1 MKPARECRSAVSWGV
16 VVVIVVV
23 LCWLLSILG
32 PLSLLIV
39 PIFGFAWIRAALCK
53 AWVPLVVMVCANPF
67 VVFFVHGFVDYSE
80 GAPRLLSMG
89 LPRMEFYN
97 VDRETR
103 CFRQTG
109 GCVSHSNEWVFQMP
123 HNLALRVAAE
133 IFGPPARS
141 YDGPY
146 PSKEEA
152 LGLVASGSALDISLL
167 RKGEVRVG
175 KQMIQLDPEM
185 VRELGFT
192 FMMMPIAD
200 SEPADDD
207 EGFHAQAVLY
217 QDRCLIL
224 RFADRGIGSDDETDC
239 LVLIDTRA
247 RRPFAYYPIKG
258 RGFPHSPR
266 VQYLPE
272 DSR

>member
-1 MKPARECRSAVSWGV
+1 
-16 VVVIVVV
+16 
-23 LCWLLSILG
+23 
-32 PLSLLIV
+32 
-39 PIFGFAWIRAALCK
+39 
-53 AWVPLVVMVCANPF
+53 
-67 VVFFVHGFVDYSE
+67 
-80 GAPRLLSMG
+80 
-89 LPRMEFYN
+89 MEFYN

-123 HNLALRVAAE
+123 HNLALRVAAK

-175 KQMIQLDPEM
+175 KQMIQLEPEM

-200 SEPADDD
+200 SEPTYDD
-207 EGFHAQAVLY
+207 EGFRAQAILY
-217 QDRCLIL
+217 QGRCLIL
-224 RFADRGIGSDDETDC
+224 RLIDMSMGLGDEMDC
-239 LVLIDTRA
+239 LILIDARV

-258 RGFPHSPR
+258 HQFPHSPR
-266 VQYLPE
+266 VRYLPE
-272 DSR
+272 NSI